1 MIKKFILIGSVFAS
15 TIFADTELP
24 NDMMAQKILKNV
36 YDNKGMVGTAAL
48 DPSKPPKEDN
58 LNSNAEKLGDFNV
71 VGTATINDS
80 KYCYV
85 INEQN
90 KIIKATIG
98 MTVKGKKI
106 TDITDYGITVNDK
119 SNNTSF
125 YPIVVN
131 QIEESDI
138 TFFNKDK
145 KSQNHN

>member
-1 MIKKFILIGSVFAS
+1 MIKKIILIGSIFTSFVFAEN
-15 TIFADTELP
+15 DLP
-24 NDMMAQKILKNV
+24 NDIMAQKILKNM
-36 YDNKGMVGTAAL
+36 NERGMVSNVGL
-48 DPSKPPKEDN
+48 DSKNPPKEDN
-58 LNSNAEKLGDFNV
+58 SNSSFERQADFNV

-90 KIIKATIG
+90 KVIKATIG
-98 MTVKGKKI
+98 MSVKGKKI
-106 TDITDYGITVNDK
+106 TDITDYGITVSDK
-119 SNNTSF
+119 NNVVSF

-145 KSQNHN
+145 KSLNHN